1 MREIFLLLR
10 YGVKGSS
17 LVLSRRGGIAAS
29 VIPIAFSVLLFG
41 LPIYYVERQM
51 FSIAMPKE
59 VFEILAGLWSL
70 TMSLLVLSSLIP
82 SILYAITGS
91 DEKEM
96 LAYMPLKASSLRWY
110 LVTLSIATNP
120 MMPIAYLMGLLGI
133 FHGRGMGTTLAI
145 LNGISHVL
153 FLIAVSSLIS
163 FLLSWKIRATRRLYI
178 YSYVIGVILL
188 VLVIQI
194 NPATAGNPMDM
205 AKKIISMK
213 DILTWKSS
221 PFFWPVVY
229 RPCRTFALAFL
240 IFLLSDLVPS
250 GEVER
255 ISRKSRKRFLG
266 KDISLFLRKE
276 QNLFFLAYPLIF
288 STLYGFF
295 LKSDSVMYLIQITFA
310 AFYSSVSAASLVQ
323 EELLV
328 YPTSKL
334 FPIETRRF
342 LLSKYFTSLL
352 SYVLAS
358 IVVLIVGAFLN
369 GFSRVDA
376 LFLASLPVATHLS
389 VSQGL
394 LEALRNP
401 DFSRGK
407 VLSGRGFLKVEGIG
421 VGFALLFFG
430 VPSGILDPVFKIPGI
445 FKIAIFSISLPLGI
459 YLGILA
465 LQRAGDEFDSFEL

>member
-1 MREIFLLLR
+1 MRDILLLLK

-17 LVLSRRGGIAAS
+17 LVLSRRGGIAAA
-29 VIPIAFSVLLFG
+29 VIPVAFSILLFG

-59 VFEILAGLWSL
+59 IFEILGGLWSL

-110 LVTLSIATNP
+110 LVTLSVATNP

-145 LNGISHVL
+145 LNGVSHVL
-153 FLIAVSSLIS
+153 LLIGISSLVS
-163 FLLSWKIRATRRLYI
+163 FLLSWKVRATRRLYI
-178 YSYVIGVILL
+178 YSYIIGVILL

-194 NPATAGNPMDM
+194 NPATAGSPMDM

-213 DILTWKSS
+213 EILTWKYS
-221 PFFWPVVY
+221 PFFWPVAY
-229 RPCRTFALAFL
+229 RPCKTLALAVL
-240 IFLLSDLVPS
+240 IFLLSDLVPF

-255 ISRKSRKRFLG
+255 ISRKSRRKFLG

-310 AFYSSVSAASLVQ
+310 AFYSSVSAASLIQ
-323 EELLV
+323 EELLI

-334 FPIETRRF
+334 FPLRTKSF
-342 LLSKYFTSLL
+342 LASKYLISFL
-352 SYVLAS
+352 SYVLVS
-358 IVVLIVGAFLN
+358 LIVLVVGAFLN
-369 GFSRVDA
+369 GFSRVDMF
-376 LFLASLPVATHLS
+376 FLSSLPIVVHLS

-394 LEALRNP
+394 LEAFRNP

-407 VLSGRGFLKVEGIG
+407 VLSGKGFLKVEGIG
-421 VGFALLFFG
+421 VGFALLSFG
-430 VPSGILDPVFKIPGI
+430 IPSGILDPIFRIPWI
-445 FKIAIFSISLPLGI
+445 FKILIFSLSVPLGI
-459 YLGILA
+459 YLGVLA
-465 LQRAGDEFDSFEL
+465 LRRASVEFESFEF